1 MNVAIR
7 RYTSEPG
14 IVIELKSALEQHFL
28 PEISQ
33 LAGFV
38 AYYAVDCGD
47 GDIATI
53 SVFET
58 PEAVQRSMRMA
69 QEFVKNYFPDRVSRM
84 GADEG
89 LCFVERH
96 APVPA

>member
-14 IVIELKSALEQHFL
+14 IAVELKSAIEEHFL
-28 PEISQ
+28 PDISG
-33 LAGFV
+33 LPGFV

-47 GDIATI
+47 GDIVTI
-53 SVFET
+53 SVFES
-58 PEAVQRSMRMA
+58 PESEQRSMRMA
-69 QEFVKNYFPDRVSRM
+69 QDFVKKYFPDRISRM
-84 GADEG
+84 GYDEG